1 MYEILDPTM
10 HKPRTGADPA
20 RIQLPLDIMSSIIS
34 HIKSPS
40 DLASVARTSRIHH
53 FLSVPL
59 LYHTVTLRRPRRR
72 PKTGRKYMALSALMK
87 PGIAA
92 CVKVLEIVSGDGD
105 DEEVEEEGERD
116 HDAENEWWERAQWSD
131 EDTVWAV
138 AVAAVLAGCTRLEM
152 FWWKTDDYMHP
163 LLFTALVRSPMLKE
177 LKISHPVIPPYY
189 PSPSTNGKSVAGK
202 SLAPRGF
209 SNNPSIHRPPLTSV
223 PPFRTLRRLCL
234 INLPSVSAF
243 IDDYS
248 PAIFFSPMLDSISL
262 SWRDPTPLGRMLF
275 LQRFL
280 QQKKPPT
287 ARGVGIGVGTGRPSG
302 PRTAGKLRL
311 KQLELRNVIFDFPMV
326 GDIKEWLDMA
336 QLEKLSLLDCEVI
349 DVASWLELIG
359 AGSHGTLIES
369 EQPTGFLG
377 GGGFTVS
384 AESPPAAA
392 TSSSVVSTPGTTPG
406 STASVIR
413 VVQLKLKSLRINSCA
428 AHWALLLNSFDGL
441 EELYIL
447 DPPVVAPDEAE
458 NGTRFL
464 EAIERHHGAT
474 LKRLRM
480 CSRWSYERLDVSRL
494 FRSCARLEELAIS
507 MLHSQWKILDIL
519 IAFLARLRYMH
530 ILAVTPMTRED
541 VMAEMRQ
548 KMAMMEI
555 RLAQPDICG
564 LEVFAFDNFGY
575 RADRVPVWD
584 EAQGRWV
591 RKGRF
596 VELEEVREWAGIWRA
611 GRVE

>member
-1 MYEILDPTM
+1 M
-10 HKPRTGADPA
+10 HKLRTGADPA

-53 FLSVPL
+53 FLSIPL
-59 LYHTVTLRRPRRR
+59 LYHTVSLRRPSRR
-72 PKTGRKYMALSALMK
+72 PRAGKKYMALSALMK

-92 CVKVLEIVSGDGD
+92 CVKVLEIVGE
-105 DEEVEEEGERD
+105 DEEERD
-116 HDAENEWWERAQWSD
+116 RDAEDEWWERAQWSD

-138 AVAAVLAGCTRLEM
+138 AVAGVLAGCTRLET
-152 FWWKTDDYMHP
+152 FWWKTDDYVHP
-163 LLFTALVRSPMLKE
+163 LLFTALVRNPSLKE
-177 LKISHPVIPPYY
+177 LKISHPAIPPYH
-189 PSPSTNGKSVAGK
+189 PHPSTNGKTGAGK
-202 SLAPRGF
+202 SLAHKGF

-234 INLPSVSAF
+234 TNLPSVSAF

-248 PAIFFSPMLDSISL
+248 PAIFFSPTLESISL

-275 LQRFL
+275 LQRIL

-287 ARGVGIGVGTGRPSG
+287 ARGVGIGVGTGRPSD
-302 PRTAGKLRL
+302 RQTAGKLRL
-311 KQLELRNVIFDFPMV
+311 KELELRNVIFDFPMV

-336 QLEKLSLLDCEVI
+336 QLEKLSLLDCEVV
-349 DVASWLELIG
+349 DAASWLELIG
-359 AGSHGTLIES
+359 AGSHGSLIES
-369 EQPTGFLG
+369 EQPPGFLS
-377 GGGFTVS
+377 GGGFTVGV
-384 AESPPAAA
+384 ESPGAA
-392 TSSSVVSTPGTTPG
+392 SSVVSTPGTTPG

-447 DPPVVAPDEAE
+447 DPPAVAHDEAE
-458 NGTRFL
+458 NATVFL

-474 LKRLRM
+474 LKRLRL

-494 FRSCARLEELAIS
+494 FRSCAGLEELAIS
-507 MLHSQWKILDIL
+507 MLHSQWKILDVL
-519 IAFLARLRYMH
+519 IVFLTRLRYIH
-530 ILAVTPMTRED
+530 VLTVAPLTRAD

-548 KMAMMEI
+548 NAAMMEI
-555 RLAQPDICG
+555 RLAQQDLRN
-564 LEVFAFDNFGY
+564 LEVFAFGDFGH

-584 EAQGRWV
+584 EARGRWV

-596 VELEEVREWAGIWRA
+596 VELADVWEWAGIWRA
-611 GRVE
+611 ERVE